1 MKVCVLQPHY
11 SMNGAD
17 VDACFADLLALL
29 DGCDESLDL
38 IVLPEYSDVP
48 ADVAGDVAFAEAAE
62 RNAPRLLAH
71 ARETAIR
78 CHALVFVNCAHRT
91 ERGLRNTTYAF
102 GRDGELC
109 GRYFKAHPAP
119 SEVRSGAEG
128 GHGLDVG
135 YSYEF
140 APPYVLD
147 IEGVRYAFL
156 TCYDFYFY
164 EGFARIA
171 RERPDVIIGCSL
183 QRTDPQATLSFINR
197 FLAYQ
202 TNAYLVRASVS
213 LGEGARL
220 SGGSTVITPAGEVLL
235 DMQGECGRGTAEIDP
250 HEKYLKPAG
259 HGGSLQSHPDYME
272 VGRRPWLYRNAGPS
286 TSLFEDVMP
295 YPRLC
300 AHRGLHRTAP
310 ENSLP
315 AYGAAVALG
324 APEIELDLWATADG
338 VLVSCHDERLERVS
352 NGTGK
357 IADYTLRELRR
368 LDFGSV
374 YDQKYR
380 GLRIPTF
387 EEILSRFAGRCILN
401 VHVKLWEVAGYPP
414 MIDEVIE
421 MIRRYDCERYVYL
434 MIVNDEIHREV
445 LRRAPDIATCVG
457 WNGDKDPLSMP
468 RRAITLGAKKVQL
481 YKPYFNEE
489 TFALAKAHGVLC
501 NVFWAN
507 DPAEARSFYE
517 MGADTVLTDD
527 YLPLSQALA
536 DILDT
541 KQ

>member
-1 MKVCVLQPHY
+1 
-11 SMNGAD
+11 
-17 VDACFADLLALL
+17 
-29 DGCDESLDL
+29 
-38 IVLPEYSDVP
+38 
-48 ADVAGDVAFAEAAE
+48 
-62 RNAPRLLAH
+62 
-71 ARETAIR
+71 
-78 CHALVFVNCAHRT
+78 
-91 ERGLRNTTYAF
+91 
-102 GRDGELC
+102 
-109 GRYFKAHPAP
+109 
-119 SEVRSGAEG
+119 
-128 GHGLDVG
+128 
-135 YSYEF
+135 
-140 APPYVLD
+140 
-147 IEGVRYAFL
+147 
-156 TCYDFYFY
+156 
-164 EGFARIA
+164 
-171 RERPDVIIGCSL
+171 
-183 QRTDPQATLSFINR
+183 
-197 FLAYQ
+197 
-202 TNAYLVRASVS
+202 
-213 LGEGARL
+213 
-220 SGGSTVITPAGEVLL
+220 
-235 DMQGECGRGTAEIDP
+235 
-250 HEKYLKPAG
+250 
-259 HGGSLQSHPDYME
+259 
-272 VGRRPWLYRNAGPS
+272 
-286 TSLFEDVMP
+286 MP

-300 AHRGLHRTAP
+300 AHRGLHRIAP

-357 IADYTLRELRR
+357 IADYTLRELRE
-368 LDFGSV
+368 LDFGTV
-374 YDQKYR
+374 YDPKYQ

-468 RRAITLGAKKVQL
+468 RRAIALGAKKVQL

-489 TFALAKAHGVLC
+489 TFALAKAHGVRC